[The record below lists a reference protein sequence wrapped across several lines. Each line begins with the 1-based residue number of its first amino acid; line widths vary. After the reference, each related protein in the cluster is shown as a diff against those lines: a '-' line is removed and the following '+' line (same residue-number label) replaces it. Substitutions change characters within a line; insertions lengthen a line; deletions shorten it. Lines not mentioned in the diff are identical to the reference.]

1 MSESL
6 PVTTTTNAVIGRPTK
21 YLPEY
26 CDAVLVLGMEGHCS
40 YAQVAASFG
49 VDKATVINWS
59 RTYPDFLTSLNRA
72 RASAEAYWERTYSD
86 AALNNGNKLAQ
97 GYACFDMKNRFGW
110 TDQRDVKHS
119 GQVNHQHTAAGQAFA
134 AHVKELKDS
143 KDDAIDVEY
152 TVLDQ

>member
-6 PVTTTTNAVIGRPTK
+6 PTITTPNPVGRPTK
-21 YLPEY
+21 YLSEY
-26 CDAVLVLGMEGHCS
+26 CDAVLVLGMEGQCS
-40 YAQVAASFG
+40 LAQVAANFG
-49 VDKATVINWS
+49 VSKPTITEWE
-59 RTYPDFLTSLNRA
+59 RTYPEFSAALNRA
-72 RASAEAYWERTYSD
+72 RASAEAWWTRAYSN
-86 AALNNGNKLAQ
+86 AALHNGNKLAQ

-134 AHVKELKDS
+134 EHVKELQSDKS
-143 KDDAIDVEY
+143 DAIDVEY